1 MADQTWGRKKK
12 KKKQRS
18 GSILGYDNMNCYN
31 RLIFR
36 NVNNLTQKKLISH
49 SFKIIWNRSRDLV
62 MKSLGSQDSKAHLSL
77 TCSFQEHLECCHPTS
92 RWDWEKGEGSCQRF
106 IQKWHTSF
114 LFTACWLDLRHMP
127 KPNRRPEC

>member
-1 MADQTWGRKKK
+1 MVDFGTNPHSGMNFSSTTQWQIKHGEEKKK
-12 KKKQRS
+12 ERS

-62 MKSLGSQDSKAHLSL
+62 RTSLGSQDSMSL

-106 IQKWHTSF
+106 IQKWRTHHFYS
-114 LFTACWLDLRHMP
+114 WP
-127 KPNRRPEC
+127 VG